1 MISKKMKAQIE
12 GGSAIRA
19 LFEEGK
25 IMADRYGAENVCDFS
40 LGNPNL
46 PPPESFKNAII
57 SVLDEESP
65 VYVHGYMN
73 NGGYESVR
81 AKIADSVNRRFGTD
95 FGVNNIV
102 MSVGAAGGIN
112 AALKTLLDPG
122 DEVVVFAPYF
132 GEYRAYT
139 SNYDGVLVEIPANP
153 PTFQPDAAALEKAL
167 SPKTKAV
174 IVNTPNN
181 PTGVVYTEESINA
194 IARTLKQKE
203 KEYGTSIYLIA
214 DEPYREL
221 VYDSDTEVPYLTKYY
236 HNTIVGYS
244 FSKSLSLPGE
254 RIGYV
259 VIPDEADDYN
269 DLFDGIVTATRI
281 SGFVNAPSLA
291 QLAVAKCLD
300 EQADIEFYGKNR
312 DMLYNGL
319 TAAGYE
325 CVKPDGAFYLWVKT
339 PVGEAEFINICR
351 EHMMVVVPGSSF
363 GGPGYVRLAYCIS
376 PDVIKMS
383 IPRFEKIMSDINK
396 AKM

>member
-25 IMADRYGAENVCDFS
+25 IMADKYGAENVCDFS

-46 PPPESFKNAII
+46 PPPESFKNAVI
-57 SVLDEESP
+57 SVLNEEEP

-81 AKIADSVNRRFGTD
+81 AAIAASINKRFGTA
-95 FGVNNIV
+95 FGVKNII

-112 AALKTLLDPG
+112 ATLKTLLDPG
-122 DEVVVFAPYF
+122 DEVVVFAPFF

-139 SNYDGVLVEIPANP
+139 ANYDGVLVEVPANP
-153 PTFQPDAAALEKAL
+153 PTFQPDIAGLERAL
-167 SPKTKAV
+167 SPRTKAV

-181 PTGVVYTEESINA
+181 PTGVVYTEESVIA
-194 IARTLKQKE
+194 IADTLRNKE
-203 KEYGTSIYLIA
+203 AEYGTSIYLIA

-221 VYDSDTEVPYLTKYY
+221 VYDSDIVVPYLTKYY
-236 HNTIVGYS
+236 
-244 FSKSLSLPGE
+244 
-254 RIGYV
+254 
-259 VIPDEADDYN
+259 N
-269 DLFDGIVTATRI
+269 DLFDGIITATRI
-281 SGFVNAPSLA
+281 SGFVNAPSLV

-319 TAAGYE
+319 TEAGYE
-325 CVKPDGAFYLWVKT
+325 CVKPDGAFYLWVKA
-339 PVGEAEFINICR
+339 PIDEAEFINICK

-376 PDVIKMS
+376 PDVIKKS
-383 IPRFEKIMSDINK
+383 IPRFKEIIKEIK
-396 AKM
+396 K

>member
-25 IMADRYGAENVCDFS
+25 IMADKYGAENVCDFS

-46 PPPESFKNAII
+46 PPPESFKNTVI
-57 SVLDEESP
+57 SVLNEEEP

-81 AKIADSVNRRFGTD
+81 AAIAASINKRFGTA
-95 FGVNNIV
+95 FGVKNII

-112 AALKTLLDPG
+112 ATLKTLLDPG
-122 DEVVVFAPYF
+122 DEVVVFAPFF

-139 SNYDGVLVEIPANP
+139 ANYDGVLVEVPANP
-153 PTFQPDAAALEKAL
+153 PTFQPDIAGLEKAL
-167 SPKTKAV
+167 SPRTKAV

-181 PTGVVYTEESINA
+181 PTGVVYTEESVIA
-194 IARTLKQKE
+194 IADTLRNKE
-203 KEYGTSIYLIA
+203 AEYGTSIYLIA

-221 VYDSDTEVPYLTKYY
+221 VYDSDIVVPYLTKYY
-236 HNTIVGYS
+236 KNTIVGYS

-259 VIPDEADDYN
+259 VIPDEADDYK

-281 SGFVNAPSLA
+281 SGFVNAPSLV

-319 TAAGYE
+319 TEAGYE

-339 PVGEAEFINICR
+339 PVEEAEFINICK

-376 PDVIKMS
+376 PDVIKKS
-383 IPRFEKIMSDINK
+383 IPRFKEIIKEIK
-396 AKM
+396 K